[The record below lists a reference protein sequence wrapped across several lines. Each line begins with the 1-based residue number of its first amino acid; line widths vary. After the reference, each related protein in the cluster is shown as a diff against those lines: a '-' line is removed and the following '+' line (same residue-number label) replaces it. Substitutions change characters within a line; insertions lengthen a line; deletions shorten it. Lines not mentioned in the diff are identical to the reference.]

1 MLEAIL
7 GALVPLLFGG
17 TVKGKVIAGTVV
29 VLSALDVV
37 VAVDR
42 VQATCQAQMT
52 LLRFFSRIDFV
63 MADN

>member
-42 VQATCQAQMT
+42 VQATSHAHMT